1 MKLNLR
7 IWRQK
12 SKESEGQ
19 FETYEADGL
28 TPDMSFLEMLDVVND
43 RLTKEG
49 KEPVAFEH
57 DCREGIC
64 GSCAMAI
71 NGEPHGPNQGATTC
85 QVYLRSFQD
94 GETLTV
100 EPWRARAFP
109 VIKDLVADRS
119 GFDSIIQAGG
129 FVSVNT
135 GQAPD
140 ANAIPI
146 GKEVAEQAFDA
157 ATNGGYDLVLMDLH
171 MPLMDGFEAT
181 RRIRSHPG
189 SSLLPERARTCA

>member
-1 MKLNLR
+1 MKLHLK
-7 IWRQK
+7 IWRQPGK
-12 SKESEGQ
+12 DHPGKL
-19 FETYEADGL
+19 EAYDLDGL
-28 TPDMSFLEMLDVVND
+28 NPDMSFLEMMDVLND
-43 RLTKEG
+43 RLTREG

-71 NGEPHGPNQGATTC
+71 NGEPHGPNDGATTC
-85 QVYLRSFQD
+85 QVYLRSFKD

-109 VIKDLVADRS
+109 VLKDLVTDRS
-119 GFDSIIQAGG
+119 AFDRVMQAGG

-140 ANAIPI
+140 ANAMPI
-146 GKEVAEQAFDA
+146 GKEVAEKAFDA
-157 ATNGGYDLVLMDLH
+157 AINCFKILEKKY
-171 MPLMDGFEAT
+171 
-181 RRIRSHPG
+181 
-189 SSLLPERARTCA
+189 CAC